1 MNISHQQEFSIEYAR
16 ENFNQVIESAQKE
29 AVTLVQNEQKFFL
42 INENILESW
51 LETFEILKDQEILED
66 IKIAREEYH
75 KGETLTMDD
84 IFS

>member
-16 ENFNQVIESAQKE
+16 ENFNKVIESAQKE
-29 AVTLVQNEQKFFL
+29 AVTLVRNEEKFFL

-51 LETFEILKDQEILED
+51 LETFEILKNKEILED
-66 IKIAREEYH
+66 IKIAREEY
-75 KGETLTMDD
+75 KRGETLTMDD